1 MFKNFKFIIKAQ
13 LLKSRSTQ
21 LNQGERKKCEA
32 FIETI
37 KNNYSRDKGLY
48 IPAYRQAG
56 FLSCFFG
63 TFLSR
68 KKYIK
73 NK

>member
-37 KNNYSRDKGLY
+37 KNNYSRDKRAVYLFSLV
-48 IPAYRQAG
+48 
-56 FLSCFFG
+56 FLVLLFYQEKS
-63 TFLSR
+63 T
-68 KKYIK
+68 
-73 NK
+73 

>member
-37 KNNYSRDKGLY
+37 KNNYSRDKRAVYLF
-48 IPAYRQAG
+48 
-56 FLSCFFG
+56 FLV
-63 TFLSR
+63 FLVLFYQEKST
-68 KKYIK
+68 
-73 NK
+73 

>member
-37 KNNYSRDKGLY
+37 KNYYSRDKSAEIDEGDSR
-48 IPAYRQAG
+48 RQ
-56 FLSCFFG
+56 
-63 TFLSR
+63 
-68 KKYIK
+68 
-73 NK
+73 